1 MVILQVHIHVLPEH
15 LEAFKQATIV
25 NASSSVREPGVA
37 RFDFHQVIDDPT
49 RFLLI
54 EVYKNREAVA
64 AHKETAHYHA
74 WSEKVEPWLAEP
86 RTRVMCHNLFPD
98 DQGW

>member
-25 NASSSVREPGVA
+25 NASNSVREPGIA
-37 RFDFHQVIDDPT
+37 RFDFMQVMDDPT
-49 RFLLI
+49 RFILI
-54 EVYKNREAVA
+54 EVYRSREAVA

-74 WSEKVEPWLAEP
+74 WAEKVEPWLAEP
-86 RTRVMCHNLFPD
+86 RTRVMCQTIFPD